1 LPTPLTGL
9 RARCINASHVPLPA
23 PAPLLAALLHLL
35 FLQLLLPCDK
45 PLKRQMCVTAWTR
58 REGAGARKTTWTR
71 SCDATCAC
79 VVASA
84 HWRPWAKRGRPAPPP
99 PPAQYTG
106 VPESHACS
114 KYRQSISQLLLRA
127 VASQTLN
134 CSQSDSQ
141 LSDSQLSWPQP
152 PHASHFCAL
161 WAQRMLCASL
171 PPLLASPP
179 HCRITWLGPE
189 EGAKAECVRGWR
201 KPHQCLALGH
211 AAFPDRR
218 QACAYVSSTQYVC
231 VCA

>member
-1 LPTPLTGL
+1 MPTPLTGL

-114 KYRQSISQLLLRA
+114 KYRQSVSQLLLRA

-134 CSQSDSQ
+134 RPGHSPLTPATSARCGRDGCSGR
-141 LSDSQLSWPQP
+141 LCLPSWP
-152 PHASHFCAL
+152 
-161 WAQRMLCASL
+161 
-171 PPLLASPP
+171 LLL
-179 HCRITWLGPE
+179 I
-189 EGAKAECVRGWR
+189 
-201 KPHQCLALGH
+201 
-211 AAFPDRR
+211 AA
-218 QACAYVSSTQYVC
+218 
-231 VCA
+231 